1 MVNFPIALKVP
12 GTKVDDLDVLSW
24 KPLLKIGKNDVN
36 DVVSKE
42 VVKKTLY
49 KRLNEKKNNLENKIP
64 DASRFIQTNLYNT
77 GKQHL
82 NKKFGEL
89 ENKILMLVV

>member
-1 MVNFPIALKVP
+1 MVNFPIALKVS

-49 KRLNEKKNNLENKIP
+49 KRLNEKK
-64 DASRFIQTNLYNT
+64 
-77 GKQHL
+77 
-82 NKKFGEL
+82 
-89 ENKILMLVV
+89 